1 MEPTIK
7 VIKFASCFDCPY
19 IAQSAY
25 DIYHR
30 FRRGH
35 CRKLK
40 DYIKLGDKTHIY
52 EKSPL
57 PNEADLSKGEYLI
70 NNYNVEGTYGT
81 D

>member
-19 IAQSAY
+19 ISQCAY

-30 FRRGH
+30 YRRGY

-40 DYIKLGDKTHIY
+40 EYIKLDDKTQIY
-52 EKSPL
+52 KQCPL
-57 PNEADLSKGEYLI
+57 PNEGDLPEGQYLI
-70 NNYNVEGTYGT
+70 NN
-81 D
+81 